1 MVTSAIWWITFAQTW
16 SKRNLSFFIELLCW
30 SFTDAAAQG
39 FLQTLLEQIPSN
51 ISLKAVPKVCDFWN
65 SWNTVRLWNFFFFGN
80 PSLLGVMSFNTVAE
94 SIKFV
99 FIIIFFDLFF
109 ILNCRWLWKK
119 LLKRGLVIW
128 IKRNTLFP
136 QIWQVS
142 DYFKDGTMAL

>member
-1 MVTSAIWWITFAQTW
+1 MVTSAVWWITFAQTW

-39 FLQTLLEQIPSN
+39 FLQTLLEQNPSN